1 MEPQEVTFDDVAEAA
16 ENLQDEGQRV
26 SIEAVRER
34 LGNASL
40 SDIQT
45 HLAEWR
51 AVHAGPME
59 MPKVEIP
66 QAVAT
71 ALESWVKQYAKDAG
85 AGSRAELARAE
96 SELDAMAVSGAQLE
110 AARAELAEQV
120 AALTAARDDAQ
131 ALAAER
137 AEQIERLNAELR
149 NARQIATDALVS
161 KAKDQLAIDGKDLQ
175 LADLRAQIERN
186 VAASAAESDRRL
198 AAEMELVGAVTARD
212 SFEAEVREL
221 RAQLE
226 SCFNERRSAAGVKS

>member
-16 ENLQDEGQRV
+16 ENLQDEGKRV
-26 SIEAVRER
+26 SIEAVSGI
-34 LGNASL
+34 LGNAPL
-40 SDIQT
+40 GEIQK

-51 AVHAGPME
+51 AVHAGPVE

-66 QAVAT
+66 QTVAA

-85 AGSRAELARAE
+85 AGSRAALAQAE

-110 AARAELAEQV
+110 AARAELADEV
-120 AALTAARDDAQ
+120 AALTAARDDAR